1 VTNQHI
7 EVKQLREWLRNIR
20 QCQNKTQE
28 QVAAQASISRTYY
41 ARIESNVRGQ
51 KLPVPTAQRI
61 ASVLNFDW
69 RLFYEDSKKV
79 INIQQLKIGGG
90 KNE

>member
-1 VTNQHI
+1 M
-7 EVKQLREWLRNIR
+7 REWLRKIR
-20 QCQNKTQE
+20 LNAHYSQHN
-28 QVAAQASISRTYY
+28 VAIEAGIAQQYY
-41 ARIESNVRGQ
+41 CFIESGERGK
-51 KLPVPTAQRI
+51 KLPVQTAKSI

-79 INIQQLKIGGG
+79 INMQQLKIGGG